1 MRPSGPSPA
10 CVLRIGGVQLH
21 LWHPGRG
28 PGPQAQSHHVHHP
41 SVALTATHRRPP
53 LSMYAHTRIM
63 GTSTALGGEE
73 HMYGQREG
81 DELSNQLGINNS
93 VYTAHMKQAVA
104 EKAALVSDAETKR
117 QS

>member
-1 MRPSGPSPA
+1 
-10 CVLRIGGVQLH
+10 
-21 LWHPGRG
+21 
-28 PGPQAQSHHVHHP
+28 
-41 SVALTATHRRPP
+41 
-53 LSMYAHTRIM
+53 
-63 GTSTALGGEE
+63 
-73 HMYGQREG
+73 MYGQREG